1 MAPTEFTRKP
11 LRLKRYCGPKASA
24 QRRDGSDFGHVR
36 IGYLGAMGAWLEFGG
51 FVLLGAVVAL
61 ALIIVHAWMTPE
73 ISIVFR

>member
-1 MAPTEFTRKP
+1 
-11 LRLKRYCGPKASA
+11 
-24 QRRDGSDFGHVR
+24 
-36 IGYLGAMGAWLEFGG
+36 MGAWLEFGG